1 MDNEFDREQKI
12 IVIVIERCVAAPPI
26 KSVCV
31 YNFLSRGPNELV
43 GTYKNSF
50 LFVSLAAVLAV

>member
-1 MDNEFDREQKI
+1 MDNEFDRVRKSS
-12 IVIVIERCVAAPPI
+12 CAAAPPI